1 MNELMKIGN
10 TDIQI
15 KEFQGER
22 VVTFRDIDEIHERP
36 DGTASRNF
44 RQSKERFIEDKD
56 YYRLTAAE
64 LKATNFVELNSPNG
78 ITLITESGYLMLVK
92 SLTDDLSW
100 EVQRK
105 LVDTYFRVKK
115 DPMLEMMMK
124 DPIMAMRYQQIQ
136 MEERIQ
142 KAESKTQL
150 IETRLNNID
159 AIDLH
164 GDDQQKLNAMVRK
177 YAFQKGFLYNRAWA
191 DFKQAFN
198 TSYHT
203 NLELLMENYKK
214 KNHIKNLTLPAYL
227 KYADKLQ
234 DALRVADKMLNV
246 A

>member
-1 MNELMKIGN
+1 MNNLTINNK
-10 TDIQI
+10 DIQI
-15 KEFQGER
+15 KEYQGQR

-36 DGTASRNF
+36 DGTARRNYYKN
-44 RQSKERFIEDKD
+44 QSKFIEGKD
-56 YYRLTAAE
+56 FIVR
-64 LKATNFVELNSPNG
+64 NSYEAKTEVGITCPNG
-78 ITLITESGYLMLVK
+78 LTLVTESGYLMLVK

-234 DALRVADKMLNV
+234 DAVRVADKMLNR
-246 A
+246 

>member
-1 MNELMKIGN
+1 MNELIRIGDAN
-10 TDIQI
+10 IQI
-15 KEFQGER
+15 KEYQGER
-22 VVTFRDIDEIHERP
+22 VVTFKDIDELHGIKE
-36 DGTASRNF
+36 GTASRNF
-44 RQSKERFIEDKD
+44 HNNKKRLEEGKDFFKLSMEEMRCVNFTERI
-56 YYRLTAAE
+56 
-64 LKATNFVELNSPNG
+64 NPQG
-78 ITLITESGYLMLVK
+78 ITLITETGYLMITK
-92 SLTDDLSW
+92 SLTDNLSW

-115 DPMLEMMMK
+115 DPMMEMMMK

-177 YAFQKGFLYNRAWA
+177 YAFQKGFLYNRAWG

-214 KNHIKNLTLPAYL
+214 KNHVKNLTLPAYL

-234 DALRVADKMLNV
+234 DALRVADKMLN
-246 A
+246 AA

>member
-1 MNELMKIGN
+1 MNELIRIGDA
-10 TDIQI
+10 DIQI
-15 KEFQGER
+15 KEYQGQR
-22 VVTFRDIDEIHERP
+22 VVTFKDIDELHNRP
-36 DGTASRNF
+36 SGTAGRNF
-44 RQSKERFIEDKD
+44 NKNADRMIEDRD
-56 YYRLTAAE
+56 FFRLTMGDMRS
-64 LKATNFVELNSPNG
+64 TNFVERPNPQG
-78 ITLITESGYLMLVK
+78 ITLITETGYLMITK
-92 SLTDDLSW
+92 SLTDNLSW

-115 DPMLEMMMK
+115 DPMMEMMMK
-124 DPIMAMRYQQIQ
+124 DPIMAMRYSQLQ
-136 MEERIQ
+136 MEERI
-142 KAESKTQL
+142 KENESKTQL

-177 YAFQKGFLYNRAWA
+177 YAFQKGYLYNRAWA

-234 DALRVADKMLNV
+234 DALRVADKMLN
-246 A
+246 AA